1 MNGQVFCSIE
11 CGNVTFSEKVRNLT
25 DLAEAIDQRRLLS
38 VETQKNVEEITW
50 QVCLTKSLL
59 SDT

>member
-1 MNGQVFCSIE
+1 MW
-11 CGNVTFSEKVRNLT
+11 NVTISEKVRNLT
-25 DLAEAIDQRRLLS
+25 DLAEAIDQRRLFS
-38 VETQKNVEEITW
+38 EETQKNVEETAW